1 MRHKTLGIVTLLP
14 LQGALLPAPDIPRV
28 LPWARRR
35 LPIQGALI
43 NAVESLQGALD
54 SVQVAN
60 YKEALKSYQV
70 IF

>member
-1 MRHKTLGIVTLLP
+1 MLP
-14 LQGALLPAPDIPRV
+14 DGLPRV

-35 LPIQGALI
+35 LPLQGALI

-54 SVQVAN
+54 SVQVTN
-60 YKEALKSYQV
+60 YKEALKSYHV

>member
-1 MRHKTLGIVTLLP
+1 MLP
-14 LQGALLPAPDIPRV
+14 DGLPRV

-35 LPIQGALI
+35 LPLQGALI

-54 SVQVAN
+54 SVQVTN

-70 IF
+70 IFFYRYLVVKKICVNL

>member
-1 MRHKTLGIVTLLP
+1 MLP
-14 LQGALLPAPDIPRV
+14 DGLPRV

-35 LPIQGALI
+35 LP
-43 NAVESLQGALD
+43 LQGALD
-54 SVQVAN
+54 SVQVTN